1 LVLLLLFAQKCSILK
16 LFTGEAEIEIA
27 HCVSLSG
34 MTSGKEDWKGL
45 GGNLAPD
52 SLFFIFQL

>member
-1 LVLLLLFAQKCSILK
+1 
-16 LFTGEAEIEIA
+16 
-27 HCVSLSG
+27 

-52 SLFFIFQL
+52 SLFFYLSILYMDETVLPFGVDDVTTL